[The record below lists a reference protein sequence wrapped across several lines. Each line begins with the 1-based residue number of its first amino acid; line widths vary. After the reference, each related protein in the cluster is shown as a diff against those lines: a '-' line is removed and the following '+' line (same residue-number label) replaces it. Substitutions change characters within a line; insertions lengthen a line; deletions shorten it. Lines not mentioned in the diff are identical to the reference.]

1 MSYLLGVD
9 VGTTSV
15 KCVIFDQ
22 KGRALSS
29 CRSEY
34 EILMPQPEFMEVE
47 AETYWN
53 AFKESL
59 KAVLNES
66 QVAPQDI
73 SGIGVSS
80 QGETFVAMDRDG
92 KPVRRAIV
100 WLDNRSKEEAELIK
114 EEFGVDKVYRI
125 TGQNEIIPMWTA
137 TKIFWLKRNEPE
149 VFRKVYKYLLLE
161 DYIIFRLTG
170 EFVTDYSVVCSTILF
185 DISKRK
191 WWGEILDFIG
201 LSEEQLPEL
210 KPSGTPVGN
219 VTLEAARD
227 TGLSTKTL
235 VSTGAYDH
243 AAGAVGVGNIEPGVV
258 TETTGGALAIV
269 ATVDRV
275 ILDRMRRIP
284 CHYHAVEGRYFLQPF
299 CPTAGA
305 VLKWYRDNFGLLEM
319 EAADRMGI
327 DPYDLLTL
335 EASKSPPGSDGLLLL
350 PHFAGA
356 ASPEFNPN
364 AKGVLFGLMLHHKKS
379 HIIRSIMESIAYML
393 RRNIEVLEEL
403 GVNVKEVRS
412 IGGGARSRLWNQI
425 KADVL
430 QKPIITVHTEENSAL
445 GVAILAGLATGV
457 FSSIAKASESMV
469 SIKERFTPSEANKD
483 LYNGLYGRYVELYN
497 RIGDL
502 F

>member
-1 MSYLLGVD
+1 
-9 VGTTSV
+9 
-15 KCVIFDQ
+15 
-22 KGRALSS
+22 
-29 CRSEY
+29 
-34 EILMPQPEFMEVE
+34 MPKPDFMEVE
-47 AETYWN
+47 PENYWK
-53 AFKESL
+53 AFKESSR
-59 KAVLNES
+59 AVLDES
-66 QVAPQDI
+66 RVSPHDI

-80 QGETFVAMDRDG
+80 QGETFVAIDKDG
-92 KPVRRAIV
+92 RPLRRAIV

-137 TKIFWLKRNEPE
+137 TKILWLKRHEPE
-149 VFRKVYKYLLLE
+149 VFEKVYKYLLLE
-161 DYIIFRLTG
+161 DYITYRLTG
-170 EFVTDYSVVCSTILF
+170 EFMTDYSVVCSSLLF
-185 DISKRK
+185 DISQRK
-191 WWGEILDFIG
+191 WWDEILDFIG

-210 KPSGTPVGN
+210 RPSGTPVGH
-219 VTLEAARD
+219 VTPEAAKD
-227 TGLSTKTL
+227 TGLSTGTL

-243 AAGAVGVGNIEPGVV
+243 AAEAVGVGNIEPGMV

-275 ILDRMRRIP
+275 ILDSMRRVP
-284 CHYHAVEGRYFLQPF
+284 CHHHAIEGRYFLQPF

-305 VLKWYRDNFGLLEM
+305 VLKWYRDNFGLMEM
-319 EAADRMGI
+319 EAADRIGV

-335 EASKSPPGSDGLLLL
+335 EASQSPPGSDGLLML

-364 AKGVLFGLMLHHKKS
+364 AKGILFGLMLHHKKS
-379 HIIRSIMESIAYML
+379 HIIRSILESIAYML
-393 RRNIEVLEEL
+393 RRNIEALGEL
-403 GVNVKEVRS
+403 GVNVREVRS

-445 GVAILAGLATGV
+445 GAAILAGLATGA
-457 FSSIAKASESMV
+457 FTSLKKASESMV
-469 SIKERFTPSEANKD
+469 SIKERFTPSEVNRD
-483 LYNGLYGRYVELYN
+483 LYERLYKKYVALYS
-497 RIGDL
+497 RVEDL